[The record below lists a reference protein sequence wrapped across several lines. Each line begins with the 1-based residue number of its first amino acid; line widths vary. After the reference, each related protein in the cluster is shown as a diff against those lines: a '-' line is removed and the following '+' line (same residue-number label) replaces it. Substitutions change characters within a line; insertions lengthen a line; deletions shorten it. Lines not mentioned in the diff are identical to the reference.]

1 MKILI
6 SLIVLTAIFGFKTE
20 QKNGKTGNILFVV
33 GTYTKDAKSD
43 GIFVYEFNSNTGT
56 AELKSKI
63 AGEQSPSFLTFNK
76 TGDFMYAVNET
87 RNGNVGSFSFNRQT
101 GELRFLNRVTS
112 GGDSPCFVEVDPNG
126 KYVFVGNYGS
136 GTLSAIPVNA
146 DGSLKTDVQ
155 TIKHEGTSIDKA
167 RQSAPHVHS
176 TFISPDNKYLLVPDL
191 GTDKINIYTIDP
203 GKGAAPLNPANPPF
217 AQVKAGTGPRHLAFL
232 PKSKYIYAVHEMGAM
247 VTAFDYID
255 GKLTEKQTI
264 SMLPQGFTGS
274 VGAADIHL
282 SPDGKFLY
290 ASNRGEANDLAIYSV
305 GKNGMLE
312 HIGNQPVG
320 GKMPRNFAIDPTGNY
335 LLVANQTS
343 NDIIIFKRDK
353 KTGKLTQ
360 TENKLQVSRP
370 VCIKFV
376 PAK

>member
-1 MKILI
+1 
-6 SLIVLTAIFGFKTE
+6 
-20 QKNGKTGNILFVV
+20 
-33 GTYTKDAKSD
+33 
-43 GIFVYEFNSNTGT
+43 
-56 AELKSKI
+56 
-63 AGEQSPSFLTFNK
+63 
-76 TGDFMYAVNET
+76 
-87 RNGNVGSFSFNRQT
+87 
-101 GELRFLNRVTS
+101 
-112 GGDSPCFVEVDPNG
+112 VEVDPNG

-136 GTLSAIPVNA
+136 GTLSAIPVDA

-167 RQSAPHVHS
+167 RQTAPHVHS
-176 TFISPDNKYLLVPDL
+176 TFVSPDNKYLLVPDL

-203 GKGAAPLNPANPPF
+203 GKGAAPLSPANQPF
-217 AQVKAGTGPRHLAFL
+217 AQVKGGSGPRHLAFL
-232 PKSKYIYAVHEMGAM
+232 PKSKYIYAVQEMGAM
-247 VTAFDYID
+247 VTVFDYTD

-264 SMLPQGFTGS
+264 SMLPKGFTGS

-320 GKMPRNFAIDPTGNY
+320 GKTPRNFAIDPTGNY

-376 PAK
+376 PTK